1 MVWRL
6 YAVWGNNLYI
16 CIIPVSFMFDS
27 TLPSGC
33 SIFFA
38 KILIVLATAG
48 TGYATVAGFLH
59 ASASNIF
66 AVLNTYTATWALS
79 VTTQTS
85 TSLAIMGRIW
95 WITRN
100 SPKSLG
106 WNRYFAIAW
115 IIVESGVIYSL
126 TTILLLIFY
135 DLRTN
140 FGGII
145 NIMLAQTCVSEP
157 SHCQKRVLRILL
169 SRQSFQPWLSYEY
182 AFAVPINLL
191 ISLHMGPIHRDNRQA
206 QPSSLPPGGWER
218 KV

>member
-106 WNRYFAIAW
+106 WNKYFAIAW

-145 NIMLAQTCVSEP
+145 NNMLAQTCVSAP
-157 SHCQKRVLRILL
+157 SHCQKRVLRIP
-169 SRQSFQPWLSYEY
+169 SF
-182 AFAVPINLL
+182 
-191 ISLHMGPIHRDNRQA
+191 
-206 QPSSLPPGGWER
+206 
-218 KV
+218 